1 MKAEEFADILQLNP
15 MLKAVS
21 DMDMLDEAIKA
32 PGDFIFFL
40 TGSILDLEEATQK
53 CHESG
58 AYVFLHLDLIKGFS
72 RDVEAL
78 RYIKDI
84 IKADGVISTKVSLLK
99 NARAAGLIIV
109 QRLFM
114 LDSTSF
120 EASMSSYNVLKPD
133 AVEILPGVM
142 PKIIKKASDR
152 IKVPIISGGFIEN
165 KEEIIACLKGGASS
179 ISTSRASLWYK

>member
-1 MKAEEFADILQLNP
+1 MKLKEFAELLQDNP
-15 MLKAVS
+15 ILKAVS
-21 DMDMLDEAIKA
+21 DMDSLDKAINA

-40 TGSILDLEEATQK
+40 TGSILDLKEATRK
-53 CHESG
+53 CHKSG

-78 RYIKDI
+78 KYIKDE

-99 NARAAGLIIV
+99 QARAVGLIIV

-114 LDSTSF
+114 IDSTSF
-120 EASMSSYNVLKPD
+120 EASLTSYNTLRPD

-142 PKIIKKASDR
+142 PKIIKKASDK
-152 IKVPIISGGFIEN
+152 IKVPIISGGFIED
-165 KEEIIACLKGGASS
+165 KQEIIACLKSGAAS

>member
-1 MKAEEFADILQLNP
+1 MKSEEFVDLLQLNP

-21 DMDMLDEAIKA
+21 DMEMLDEAIKA

-40 TGSILDLEEATQK
+40 TGSILDLEDATRK
-53 CHESG
+53 CHKNG
-58 AYVFLHLDLIKGFS
+58 AYVFLHLDLIKGFAK
-72 RDVEAL
+72 DAEAL
-78 RYIKDI
+78 RYIKDV
-84 IKADGVISTKVSLLK
+84 IKADGVISTRISLLK
-99 NARAAGLIIV
+99 HARNAGLLIV

-120 EASMSSYNVLKPD
+120 EASMSSYNTLKPD

-142 PKIIKKASDR
+142 PKIIRKASKR
-152 IKVPIISGGFIEN
+152 IKVPIISGGFIED
-165 KEEIIACLKGGASS
+165 KEEIIACLKSGASS